1 MLALGKL
8 LELTL
13 AGREPAQ
20 KIQLTV
26 DGVQMRWLSEGAL
39 EVRPPEARDNGGDL
53 LLSSGIHGNETA
65 PIELADRL
73 LHGIARGEIK
83 PRTRILFL
91 FGNPEAMRRGERYLE
106 QDVNRLFNGR
116 HEQSI
121 GPEAMR
127 AAELEQLARTFFGVP
142 GRSRLH
148 YDLHTA
154 IRGSKIEQFALYP
167 FKEGRQHSRAELAR
181 LRAAGMEAVL
191 LQNKTSITFTAFT
204 YEQLGAESFTL
215 ELGKARPFGQNQ
227 GVDVSRLETRLKQ
240 IIEGN
245 EPATEGLDGLK
256 LFSVAREIIKHSD
269 AFILHLPADVENFSL
284 LEKGYLLAED
294 IAKTRW
300 VIEEEGARI
309 IFPNPKV
316 KNGLRA
322 GILIVPTTDAGLA
335 APTIGFAVRLRLLR
349 RVTHC
354 GGLRGFCAG
363 YRHRSARLPCPC
375 VQSVQRRTCDVP
387 GRRGSD
393 AASGTPRTPALRFP
407 VAPASGR

>member
-13 AGREPAQ
+13 AGREPAEKTQ
-20 KIQLTV
+20 TTV
-26 DGVQMRWLSEGAL
+26 EGVRLRWLSEGAL
-39 EVRPPEARDNGGDL
+39 EVRPPQARDNGSDV

-65 PIELADRL
+65 PIELLDRL
-73 LHGIARGEIK
+73 LHDIARGDLK
-83 PRTRILFL
+83 PRARILFL

-106 QDVNRLFNGR
+106 SDVNRLFNGR
-116 HEQSI
+116 HQQSS
-121 GPEAMR
+121 GPEALR
-127 AAELEQLARTFFGVP
+127 AAELEQLARSFFSQP

-167 FKEGRQHSRAELAR
+167 FKDGRQHSRQELAR

-191 LQNKTSITFTAFT
+191 LQNKISITFTAFT
-204 YEQLGAESFTL
+204 YEQLEAESFTL

-227 GVDVSRLETRLKQ
+227 GVDVTRLETRLKQ

-245 EPATEGLDGLK
+245 EPVTESLDGLK
-256 LFSVAREIIKHSD
+256 LFSVSREVIKHSD
-269 AFILHLPADVENFSL
+269 AFVLHLPADVENFSE

-335 APTIGFAVRLRLLR
+335 
-349 RVTHC
+349 
-354 GGLRGFCAG
+354 
-363 YRHRSARLPCPC
+363 
-375 VQSVQRRTCDVP
+375 
-387 GRRGSD
+387 
-393 AASGTPRTPALRFP
+393 
-407 VAPASGR
+407 